1 MSGAAIS
8 ERAARW
14 CSQKRD
20 HLTFFS
26 PKASGGME
34 RTGRGGEAGG
44 LPRAPRPP
52 SCARTNSCFFFLL
65 LLFLN
70 VLVLVKTRLPAPCL
84 ISLVGTTRSGEK
96 KKKPDIPPRLIFLPL
111 SHV

>member
-14 CSQKRD
+14 CSQKCD

-34 RTGRGGEAGG
+34 RTEREVGKRGEEEA
-44 LPRAPRPP
+44 RAQRPP
-52 SCARTNSCFFFLL
+52 SCARSNSFFLL

-84 ISLVGTTRSGEK
+84 ISLVGTTHSGE
-96 KKKPDIPPRLIFLPL
+96 KKPDIPPRLIFLPL

>member
-34 RTGRGGEAGG
+34 RTGREVGKQGGEE
-44 LPRAPRPP
+44 PRAPRPP
-52 SCARTNSCFFFLL
+52 SCTRTNSCFFL

-96 KKKPDIPPRLIFLPL
+96 KQPDIPPRLIFLPL